1 MSFGEAEVL
10 RKRAEVFLRNA
21 AGLLNEGEADL
32 AVFGL
37 EQYCQL
43 ILEYKL
49 VEAI

>member
-10 RKRAEVFLRNA
+10 RKRAEAFLRNA
-21 AGLLNEGEADL
+21 ARLLDEGEVDL
-32 AVFGL
+32 AVFSL